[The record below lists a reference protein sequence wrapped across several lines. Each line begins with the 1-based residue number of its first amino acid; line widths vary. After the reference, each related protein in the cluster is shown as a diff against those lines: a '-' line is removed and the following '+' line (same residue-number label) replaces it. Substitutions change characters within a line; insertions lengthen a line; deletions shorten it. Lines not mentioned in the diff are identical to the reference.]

1 MLNCYNNRKGRSK
14 PMFRFL
20 FFFLL
25 LLSMGVLCWRPPI
38 SAHDAFYPH
47 HREDFENMAR
57 RRQLRGTVILSTIVF
72 VGVVGTVIY
81 IAMRKSSTEDKIE
94 QIEVKTVQERLD
106 HAANTAVKAAQH
118 ALNANRNIK
127 EAATAA
133 LTTYAETSG
142 VTWRPHSYGSANT
155 ESMPYQIR
163 CKIGNDVVTFSINAN
178 VIHLKADHQFSKT
191 GFGSDRISKGVSA
204 TAVLKIRGEE
214 DG

>member
-1 MLNCYNNRKGRSK
+1 
-14 PMFRFL
+14 MFRLL

-25 LLSMGVLCWRPPI
+25 LLSIGVLCWRTPI

-72 VGVVGTVIY
+72 VGVVGTAIY

-94 QIEVKTVQERLD
+94 QIEVKTVQERLE
-106 HAANTAVKAAQH
+106 HATNTAANAAQH

-127 EAATAA
+127 EAATIA

-142 VTWRPHSYGSANT
+142 VTWQPRSHGQVNPESA
-155 ESMPYQIR
+155 PYQIR
-163 CKIGNDVVTFSINAN
+163 CKIGNDVVTLSINTN
-178 VIHLKADHQFSKT
+178 VIRVKADHNFSKT
-191 GFGSDRISKGVSA
+191 GFSSQEGSKSASA
-204 TAVLKIRGEE
+204 TAVLRITDEE